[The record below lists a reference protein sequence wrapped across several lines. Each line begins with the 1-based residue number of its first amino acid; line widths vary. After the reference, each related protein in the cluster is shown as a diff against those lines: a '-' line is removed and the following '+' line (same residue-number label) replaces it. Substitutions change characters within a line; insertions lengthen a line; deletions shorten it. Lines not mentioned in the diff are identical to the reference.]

1 MARIIMI
8 GGGPAAVSTCLHMVE
23 EYQQQKLT
31 EPLEILVLEKGEK
44 IGPGLPFSKSNTES
58 ILNIHKDKMEPI
70 FGTKGRFT
78 EWLKSRADAPQDT
91 NFPPRQFFGEYLAF
105 LAERVQR
112 DAANLGISIQY
123 KTNCMVTDVDM
134 LGNSVK
140 VFTEQSNLIGD
151 YLILCTGTMPSS
163 SYSHLIG
170 KVGYFHSPYAEKC
183 YEKID
188 INSDI
193 AVIGTRLTA
202 IDTVLK
208 LLTTGHRGKITMVS
222 RSGLL
227 PAVASKDIPDYRLKH
242 LTSDN
247 FHQLTQGGSRYL
259 SLNDLAKLAFNE
271 INEAEGKI
279 LLPHNIVRSYQDLLP
294 EDWLIQQIA
303 RAEYGPKPWQQV
315 LTASYSLVPVIW
327 SMLSMQD
334 KKRFLQCYKGTY
346 LTYLASFPL
355 ENAYKIRG
363 HLASGQLNV
372 RGGIKEITGLDVG
385 GFSMSFDAGPPLIIK
400 NIINATGPGSNPRRT
415 QPYERM
421 IEKKLIQPHALA
433 GIAVDYKTL
442 QVISPRMGK
451 NPKIFA
457 LGGVTAGDYL
467 ATEHIVMVARQASEV
482 SKFIVSKIGSAS
494 NRSQFAWHRTLFNS
508 RRTAMTSAVGFGLG
522 TIVANHFSSGSEATK
537 PPSFCP

>member
-1 MARIIMI
+1 MTRIIII

-23 EYQQQKLT
+23 EYRQQKLYK
-31 EPLEILVLEKGEK
+31 PLEILVIEKGDK
-44 IGPGLPFSKSNTES
+44 IGPGLPFSKSNAGN

-91 NFPPRQFFGEYLAF
+91 NFPPRRFFGEYLAF
-105 LAERVQR
+105 LAERVR
-112 DAANLGISIQY
+112 VDAANLGISIQY
-123 KTNCMVTDVDM
+123 KTNCTVTDVDM
-134 LGNSVK
+134 LGNAVK
-140 VFTEQSNLIGD
+140 VATNEGSLIGD
-151 YLILCTGTMPSS
+151 YLVLCTGTMPSS
-163 SYSHLIG
+163 SYSHLIN
-170 KVGYFHSPYAEKC
+170 KVGYFHNPNEEKC

-208 LLTTGHRGKITMVS
+208 LLANGHRGKITMVS

-242 LTSDN
+242 LTSEN
-247 FHQLTQGGSRYL
+247 FHQLTDGGSRFL
-259 SLNDLAKLAFNE
+259 SLSDLAKLAFNE

-327 SMLSMQD
+327 SMLSLQD
-334 KKRFLQCYKGTY
+334 KKKFLHAYKGTY

-363 HLASGQLNV
+363 YLASGQLSV
-372 RGGIKEITGLDVG
+372 RGGIKEITGLDDG
-385 GFSMSFDAGPPLIIK
+385 GFSMSFDAGRPLMIK
-400 NIINATGPGSNPRRT
+400 TIINATGPGSNPRRT

-421 IEKKLIQPHALA
+421 IEKKLIQPHELA
-433 GIAVDYKTL
+433 GIAVDCKTL
-442 QVISPRMGK
+442 QVISPRMGR
-451 NPKIFA
+451 NPRIFA
-457 LGGVTAGDYL
+457 IGGVTAGDYL
-467 ATEHIVMVARQASEV
+467 ATEHIVMVARQAAEV
-482 SKFIVSKIGSAS
+482 SKGIVSRISSAS
-494 NRSQFAWHRTLFNS
+494 NRSQFSWHRTLFQSKN
-508 RRTAMTSAVGFGLG
+508 APIACAVGFGLG
-522 TIVANHFSSGSEATK
+522 TIAANHFRSGSE
-537 PPSFCP
+537 PLPSFSP